1 VLVGVVYLVT
11 KTDDSS
17 APLARCGRA
26 VERGARHLDV
36 GDRVPNFTLPSL
48 DGSCVELSEFRGR
61 PLVINFW
68 ASWCNPCRDEFPLL
82 AEARER
88 HEDDEL
94 EIFGIT
100 HDDIVSDSRRFA
112 EEQGASWPMLVDE
125 DNAVAD
131 VFRIG
136 QIPQS
141 FFIDASGRVRAHI
154 FGFTSTR
161 DLEAQIRRALAD

>member
-1 VLVGVVYLVT
+1 MVIAGVFWIT
-11 KTDDSS
+11 SSNDST

-26 VERGARHLDV
+26 FEASADHIAV
-36 GDRVPNFTLPSL
+36 GDRLPNFTLPSL
-48 DGSCVELSEFRGR
+48 DGRCVQLSDFRGR

-82 AEARER
+82 AEARDR
-88 HEDDEL
+88 HEDDGL
-94 EIFGIT
+94 EILGIT

-112 EEQGASWPMLVDE
+112 DEQDAAWPLLVDE
-125 DNAVAD
+125 GNTVAD

-141 FFIDASGRVRAHI
+141 FFIDADGRVRGHL
-154 FGFTSTR
+154 FGFTTAR
-161 DLEAQIRRALAD
+161 ELEAQVRRALAD